1 MVPHSRDFGRA
12 SALLSAQSDLS
23 VIWALN
29 LNSRR
34 SPLLVLPGD
43 GTGTTRGR
51 EDRCHARRSRRAGTR
66 PFGAAARPGSDSERN
81 QHHRVRPPTAAS
93 SPTSAPAARPETRR
107 SPPPRY
113 GGCSP
118 KASPPAATRPSSDAS
133 RTAVICATTA
143 LGPNRAPD
151 LSGVRTAARTLAARL
166 RPRTLVVVES
176 SVHPGC
182 TEDVVR
188 PLLEDGS
195 GLRAGRDFH
204 LACSP
209 SRVDPGNRTHDY
221 TAIPKVIGGLTPACT
236 EAAAAFYG
244 RLTKVVRARGPRE
257 AETAKLLET
266 NYRHINIALMNE
278 MAVFCH
284 DLGIDLW
291 DVVRCAET
299 KPFGFQSFRPGPG
312 VGGPSV
318 PVDPNYLSYHSR
330 SLGYP
335 LRMVE
340 LAQEVNERMPR
351 YVAQRAAVLLNEH
364 GKSARGARILLLGVT
379 YKPDLASQEGAPAR
393 EVAGRLKELGA
404 QLSYHDPYVPQW
416 RVAGQPVPPAPTRC
430 TRPRRKR
437 TSPCCCSTTAG
448 TTCRGSPR
456 RRSSSWTLAERVPP
470 VRRTA
475 SEMRRGIG

>member
-1 MVPHSRDFGRA
+1 MPADLAVLGLAHSGLPLAQAATANGISTIGYDPDRGVVADIGAGR
-12 SALLSAQSDLS
+12 
-23 VIWALN
+23 
-29 LNSRR
+29 
-34 SPLLVLPGD
+34 PPGD
-43 GTGTTRGR
+43 
-51 EDRCHARRSRRAGTR
+51 A
-66 PFGAAARPGSDSERN
+66 PLAAAE
-81 QHHRVRPPTAAS
+81 VRRMLAKGFTAS
-93 SPTSAPAARPETRR
+93 SDPAVLGRV
-107 SPPPRY
+107 
-113 GGCSP
+113 
-118 KASPPAATRPSSDAS
+118 
-133 RTAVICATTA
+133 RTAVICAATA

-151 LSGVRTAARTLAARL
+151 LSAVRTTARTLAARL

-182 TEDVVR
+182 TEDVVQ
-188 PLLEDGS
+188 PLLEEGS

-266 NYRHINIALMNE
+266 NYRHVNIALMNE

-340 LAQEVNERMPR
+340 LAQEVNDRMPR

-416 RVAGQPVPPAPTRC
+416 RVAGQPVPRADALYEAAAEADLTLLLQHHRRYDLQGLAAKAQLLLDTRGASPTGAAHR
-430 TRPRRKR
+430 
-437 TSPCCCSTTAG
+437 
-448 TTCRGSPR
+448 
-456 RRSSSWTLAERVPP
+456 L
-470 VRRTA
+470 
-475 SEMRRGIG
+475 